1 MPPPTDPEHAPINAK
16 SIIKTGNKI
25 PILLRSVIVN
35 PVVVII
41 DIV

>member
-1 MPPPTDPEHAPINAK
+1 MPPPTDPEQAPIKAK
-16 SIIKTGNKI
+16 SIIRIGNKM
-25 PILLRSVIVN
+25 PMLSSSVIVN

>member
-1 MPPPTDPEHAPINAK
+1 MAPPTDPEQAPTKAK
-16 SIIKTGNKI
+16 SIIRTGNKI
-25 PILLRSVIVN
+25 PMLSSSVIGN